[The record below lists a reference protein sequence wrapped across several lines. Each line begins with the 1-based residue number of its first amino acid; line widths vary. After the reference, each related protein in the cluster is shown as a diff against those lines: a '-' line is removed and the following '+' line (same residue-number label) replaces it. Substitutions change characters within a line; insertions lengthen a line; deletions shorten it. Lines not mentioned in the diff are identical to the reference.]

1 MECNGGISLR
11 REHDWEGHDFQSC
24 RSGFFTNAGF
34 SRWGEES
41 EPQGLKP
48 SSVST
53 VSARLEVVPF
63 PCVHPSDLKPGCARL
78 PFWSRG

>member
-11 REHDWEGHDFQSC
+11 REHDREGHDFQSC
-24 RSGFFTNAGF
+24 RSSFFTNAGF

-63 PCVHPSDLKPGCARL
+63 PCVHL
-78 PFWSRG
+78 RGLELEYRKHPLGRPD